1 MLLRSQFIMVA
12 LLGFLSCVI
21 IISIITLIPMYNII
35 NLKFFNIVSGIFYR
49 TMSDTTLSISQ
60 AIKDS
65 LQLEINDLTISKY
78 LSEQMRRNMRDGNIN
93 SLF

>member
-1 MLLRSQFIMVA
+1 MVA

-35 NLKFFNIVSGIFYR
+35 NVKFFNIVSGIFYR

>member
-35 NLKFFNIVSGIFYR
+35 NVKFFNIVSGIFYS

-78 LSEQMRRNMRDGNIN
+78 LSQQMRRNMRDGNIN

>member
-1 MLLRSQFIMVA
+1 MVG

-35 NLKFFNIVSGIFYR
+35 NVKFFNIVSGIFYR